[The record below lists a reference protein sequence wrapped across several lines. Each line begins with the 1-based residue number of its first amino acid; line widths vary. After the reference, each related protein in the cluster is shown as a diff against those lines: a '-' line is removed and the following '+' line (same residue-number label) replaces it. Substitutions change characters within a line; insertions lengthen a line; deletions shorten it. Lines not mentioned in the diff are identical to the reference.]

1 MEFKRSCIREC
12 INKLDFDKSRIH
24 VISSRVTTKSIE
36 GCITSELMCVKGM
49 SGMIKKQKQKFKILT
64 NGNKRDMM

>member
-12 INKLDFDKSRIH
+12 IKLDFDKSRIH

-49 SGMIKKQKQKFKILT
+49 SGMIKKQKQKLKFLLMEIKGT
-64 NGNKRDMM
+64 